1 SLRSLSSSSQD
12 TIVIEGRPPIPE
24 RFTVV
29 EVHEEPGP
37 KLKEPE
43 KETTPIPQ
51 KTVNEKQR
59 EEEEDAESVG
69 YERSLSPPA
78 TPPIEEE
85 EEEE

>member
-12 TIVIEGRPPIPE
+12 TILIEGRPPIPE

-29 EVHEEPGP
+29 EIHEEPGP

-51 KTVNEKQR
+51 KTANEK
-59 EEEEDAESVG
+59 EEKTYADAESVG